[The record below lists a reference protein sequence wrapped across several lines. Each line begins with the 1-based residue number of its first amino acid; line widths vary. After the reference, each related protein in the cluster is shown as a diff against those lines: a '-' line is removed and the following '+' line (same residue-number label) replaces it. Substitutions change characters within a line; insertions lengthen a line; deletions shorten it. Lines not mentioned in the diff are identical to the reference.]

1 MHNVSA
7 SRRTNGFGYVAQH
20 SEIKRWS
27 WNKLRSQIIGN
38 SRIDPV
44 PWPVSEMLKTA
55 LLASDDARRRSAE
68 EFIKNTYAA
77 RYGARLETFPS
88 RIIALLDHRDEILC
102 AAGLRFLDDGF
113 FSERYLDT
121 PIEDV
126 VSAISARAVNR
137 SAIFEVTTLASRA
150 PLATAEFIAEIGSFG
165 EKAGF
170 GWSFFTLTRRLH
182 LMVSRLG
189 IALTYLGE
197 ADRRR
202 IADSERWGTYYACQP
217 KVYAVASQHLKISFD
232 CSQRGERYAA
242 AI

>member
-1 MHNVSA
+1 M
-7 SRRTNGFGYVAQH
+7 RT
-20 SEIKRWS
+20 I
-27 WNKLRSQIIGN
+27 
-38 SRIDPV
+38 
-44 PWPVSEMLKTA
+44 A
-55 LLASDDARRRSAE
+55 LLTDDDDRRRSAE
-68 EFIKNTYAA
+68 EFIKDTYAD

-113 FSERYLDT
+113 FSESYLDA

-126 VSAISARAVNR
+126 VSAILARPVNR

-150 PLATAEFIAEIGSFG
+150 PLATAEFISGIGTFG

-170 GWSFFTLTRRLH
+170 EWSFFTLTHRLH
-182 LMVSRLG
+182 LMVRRLG

-217 KVYAVASQHLKISFD
+217 KVYAVASRRLTMSGD
-232 CSQRGERYAA
+232 GSQRGQQYAA

>member
-7 SRRTNGFGYVAQH
+7 SRRTNASGYIGQH
-20 SEIKRWS
+20 SEIKLRISEQASVANDRQQRLNPFLRPES
-27 WNKLRSQIIGN
+27 WMS
-38 SRIDPV
+38 
-44 PWPVSEMLKTA
+44 TT
-55 LLASDDARRRSAE
+55 LLTNDDARKPAAE
-68 EFIKNTYAA
+68 EFIKDTYAA

-88 RIIALLDHRDEILC
+88 RIIALLNHRDEILC

-113 FSERYLDT
+113 FSERYLDS

-126 VSAISARAVNR
+126 VSAISARAVIR

-150 PLATAEFIAEIGSFG
+150 PNATAEFITEIGTFG

-170 GWSFFTLTRRLH
+170 EWSFFTLTRRLH
-182 LMVSRLG
+182 HMVKRLG
-189 IALTYLGE
+189 IATTLLGE

-202 IADSERWGTYYACQP
+202 IADSERWGSYYACQP
-217 KVYAVASQHLKISFD
+217 KVYAVASRRLEMSCD
-232 CSQRGERYAA
+232 ASQRGERHAP